1 MRKLTLA
8 AALLAVGCA
17 GQPDKPAADPS
28 PAAAAGA
35 GATATPAPATAPKI
49 DAQRLADARR
59 LGYKIVDKNGEEYF
73 CDKSVQ
79 TGSHLHQ
86 ETICLTA
93 AQMDSLRSQTQQNLQ
108 NMMRT
113 TPPPAGR

>member
-1 MRKLTLA
+1 MRRLTIA

-17 GQPDKPAADPS
+17 GQPDKPATGPS
-28 PAAAAGA
+28 PAAAAGT
-35 GATATPAPATAPKI
+35 GAAVTTAPAVPKI

-73 CDKSVQ
+73 CDKSLQ